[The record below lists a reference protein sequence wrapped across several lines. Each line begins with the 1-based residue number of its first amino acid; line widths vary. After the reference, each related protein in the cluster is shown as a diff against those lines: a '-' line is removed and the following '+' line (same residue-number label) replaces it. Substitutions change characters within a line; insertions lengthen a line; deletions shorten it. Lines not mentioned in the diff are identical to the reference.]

1 MNLCLETE
9 FELEELDIQF
19 TLDGMTFY
27 PMTSSRF
34 EVYQYYSDK
43 IGYSKTQLALAVMLS
58 ESATRKEVHSIYLK
72 LMKVP
77 FAIQKYLSDA
87 CTVCGFII
95 NWDNVFA
102 SVLQNITEFAHY
114 AELPIGKPSKFKAK
128 ILSVLKSK
136 QSSHLLDRIEKI
148 LGVTWTRDMLP
159 SENTN
164 ANGVM
169 QIDKVFMPLSLM
181 LVPSAK
187 KLLENVSKQ
196 LRVEPPKEKPP
207 EIQQPVKEAPKEE
220 AKAEK
225 QDASG
230 APKEILIR
238 KYSET
243 SVSLMNHDKKLFK
256 ELFFDLVHD
265 N

>member
-1 MNLCLETE
+1 
-9 FELEELDIQF
+9 
-19 TLDGMTFY
+19 
-27 PMTSSRF
+27 MTSSRF
-34 EVYQYYSDK
+34 DIYRHFADK
-43 IGYSKTQLALAVMLS
+43 PEYSKTQLALAVMLS
-58 ESATRKEVHSIYLK
+58 ELATRKDVQSIYLK

-77 FAIQKYLSDA
+77 YTVQKDLSEA
-87 CTVCGFII
+87 CTFCGFII
-95 NWDNVFA
+95 NWDNIFA

-114 AELPIGKPSKFKAK
+114 SELPIGNPNRFKAK

-136 QSSHLLDRIEKI
+136 QSSYLLDRVEKI

-159 SENTN
+159 SENT
-164 ANGVM
+164 GSDGKI

-187 KLLENVSKQ
+187 KLLENVRKQ
-196 LRVEPPKEKPP
+196 LRVEPPREQLPAV
-207 EIQQPVKEAPKEE
+207 EQPVKAEAPKKES
-220 AKAEK
+220 AVEK

-230 APKEILIR
+230 APKEILIK
-238 KYSET
+238 KYSEV

-256 ELFFDLVHD
+256 DMFFDLVHD